1 MFSGGA
7 PIMKVSAILI
17 ATIALG
23 AVAAPAIAAKADGE
37 KAKVTYDA
45 KRDRYCIS
53 QKVTGAYLPVKDCRS
68 KEDWAKAGLVVDQK
82 NDVEIANR

>member
-1 MFSGGA
+1 M
-7 PIMKVSAILI
+7 MKMSAILI
-17 ATIALG
+17 AALAFGAIAAP
-23 AVAAPAIAAKADGE
+23 AVAAKDDSE

-68 KEDWAKAGLVVDQK
+68 KEEWAKAGLMVGQQAEVK
-82 NDVEIANR
+82 IANR